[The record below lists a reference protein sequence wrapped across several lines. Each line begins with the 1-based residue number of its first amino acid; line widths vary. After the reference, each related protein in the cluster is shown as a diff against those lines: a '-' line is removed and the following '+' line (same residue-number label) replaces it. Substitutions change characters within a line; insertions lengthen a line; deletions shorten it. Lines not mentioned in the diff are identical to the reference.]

1 MNVALVLHI
10 LGALLIFLAGAL
22 LFPVGFSVWYHD
34 GALAALLEA
43 CMVSLLMGL
52 FLIYITRGSR
62 SKREPAIRDGFAIV
76 TFGWL
81 VFALF
86 GAIPFTLSGAI
97 PSYLDAVFETMSGFT
112 TTGATILTNVEALPE
127 SLLFWR
133 AATHWLGGMGIIVL
147 SLAILPMLGVG
158 GMQLFKAEVPGPTA
172 DRLKPRIRDTA
183 KLLWGVYVLLT
194 ALETVLLM
202 FGGMDLFDAICH
214 AFATMATGGFSTK
227 NASLAAYDSAY
238 IDTVVTLFMFL
249 AGANFSLHY
258 QALRGRLDNFLRNEE
273 FLCYLGVTGGATL
286 LLIMINQGSVYASL
300 FDNLRYSAF
309 QVVSIL
315 TTTGFG
321 TADYEGWPVLSQYL
335 LVFLMFIGGCAG
347 STGGGMKV
355 ARMLLIFKHARVQLS
370 RLIHPRAVILVKLG
384 RTPVDRDVMAAILG
398 FFALF
403 MGVFVVASCLLAA
416 TGVDLTTSGAAVIAT
431 LSNIGPGLGQVGPTD
446 NYAHLPHLAKGIL
459 VVCMLMGRLELYT
472 VLVLLLPSFWRR

>member
-1 MNVALVLHI
+1 MNIPLVLNI

-22 LFPVGFSVWYHD
+22 LFPAGFSIWYQD
-34 GALAALLEA
+34 GVLPALLEA
-43 CMVSLLMGL
+43 AMISLACGALLMYL
-52 FLIYITRGSR
+52 TRGSR
-62 SKREPAIRDGFAIV
+62 NKRDPAIRDGFAIV

-86 GAIPFTLSGAI
+86 GAIPFTLSGAV

-112 TTGATILTNVEALPE
+112 TTGATILMDVEALPE

-194 ALETVLLM
+194 VLETALLM
-202 FGGMDLFDAICH
+202 GGGMDFFDALCH
-214 AFATMATGGFSTK
+214 SFATMATGGFSTK
-227 NASLAAYDSAY
+227 NASLAAYNSAY
-238 IDTVVTLFMFL
+238 LDGIVTLFMFL
-249 AGANFSLHY
+249 AGINFSLHY
-258 QALRGRLDNFLRNEE
+258 HALRGRLENFWRNEE
-273 FLCYLGVTGGATL
+273 FLFYLGLTGGTIL
-286 LLIMINQGSVYASL
+286 LLVIINQGSIYASL

-309 QVVSIL
+309 QAVSIL

-321 TADYEGWPVLSQYL
+321 TADYEGWPVLAQYL
-335 LVFLMFIGGCAG
+335 LVCLMFIGGCAG

-355 ARMLLIFKHARVQLS
+355 ARILLLFKHARVQLS

-384 RTPVDRDVMAAILG
+384 RIPVERDVMGAILG

-416 TGVDLTTSGAAVIAT
+416 TGVDLITSGAAVIAT
-431 LSNIGPGLGQVGPTD
+431 LSNIGPGLGNVGPTD
-446 NYAHLPHLAKGIL
+446 NYAQLPQIAKGIL
-459 VVCMLMGRLELYT
+459 VICMLMGRLELYT
-472 VLVLLLPSFWRR
+472 VLVLLLPSFWRK